1 MRKRHIIEAWL
12 SLFAMLMIFAGPLIS
27 QGISLA
33 HDKSQTMSMAG
44 MECHDML
51 GTSQMSHHA
60 SAGKT
65 HDLVVWEKCGYCSL
79 LFQHP
84 ALAESNLPSFRLN
97 VSPLQLF
104 STHLI
109 PQQAVPPIFLGAR
122 SRAPPILPLNV
133 TLTFG

>member
-1 MRKRHIIEAWL
+1 MRKRHIIGAWL
-12 SLFAMLMIFAGPLIS
+12 SLFAILMIFAGPLIS
-27 QGISLA
+27 QGISLS
-33 HDKSQTMSMAG
+33 HGKSLPMSMAG

-51 GTSQMSHHA
+51 GTSQKSHHA

-84 ALAESNLPSFRLN
+84 ALAESNLSRFQLN
-97 VSPLQLF
+97 VPPSQLF

-109 PQQAVPPIFLGAR
+109 PQQAAPPIFLGAR
-122 SRAPPILPLNV
+122 SRAPPIRSLNV
-133 TLTFG
+133 IPTFG